1 MSEWH
6 NANFEEIWAKRKTN
20 AYRRKSCSS
29 GFVVDDEDGDTALK
43 KAIKK
48 KKSKPSMWFV
58 NPTEGELLTPPQPE
72 FCMKSRFEGCLN
84 IYHKLRIELPPP
96 VVPCHRR

>member
-6 NANFEEIWAKRKTN
+6 NAGFEENWAKKKTN
-20 AYRRKSCSS
+20 AYRRKNNIY

-48 KKSKPSMWFV
+48 KK
-58 NPTEGELLTPPQPE
+58 N
-72 FCMKSRFEGCLN
+72 KSGTRLIVLIQERTTDCSAAGVL
-84 IYHKLRIELPPP
+84 YEIE
-96 VVPCHRR
+96 VRVPLCCPASVMY

>member
-20 AYRRKSCSS
+20 AYRRKSRSS

-48 KKSKPSMWFV
+48 KKSKPSM
-58 NPTEGELLTPPQPE
+58 
-72 FCMKSRFEGCLN
+72 
-84 IYHKLRIELPPP
+84 
-96 VVPCHRR
+96 